1 MSVAV
6 RSPYSSL
13 MSCAYL
19 AEGKRP
25 LAKKDLEPVLA
36 EDGNCPELQLALTQL
51 DAT

>member
-13 MSCAYL
+13 MSCDYL
-19 AEGKRP
+19 AEGKKA
-25 LAKKDLEPVLA
+25 LAKKDLERVLA
-36 EDGNCPELQLALTQL
+36 EGADFPGLQQALTQL

>member
-19 AEGKRP
+19 AEGKG
-25 LAKKDLEPVLA
+25 LAKKDTEPVRA
-36 EDGNCPELQLALTQL
+36 EDATFPGLQQALTQL
-51 DAT
+51 DAS

>member
-1 MSVAV
+1 
-6 RSPYSSL
+6 
-13 MSCAYL
+13 MSCSYL

-36 EDGNCPELQLALTQL
+36 EDANFSGLQQALTQL